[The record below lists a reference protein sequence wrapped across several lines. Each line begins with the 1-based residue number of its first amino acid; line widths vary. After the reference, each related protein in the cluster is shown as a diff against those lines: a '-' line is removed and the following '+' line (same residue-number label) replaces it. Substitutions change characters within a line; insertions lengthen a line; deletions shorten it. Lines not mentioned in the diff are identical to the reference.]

1 MKKKIG
7 FTLVKYAVLPLFLL
21 MVILIGSI
29 QTKADTVRFNSAKQI
44 HQKGTTDELI
54 IHFCPYVDLYLDE
67 MQIRHLA
74 NDSKSDEQ
82 NVYKTTS
89 WYMHKDTKSEYTV
102 KVSST
107 NLQKWLPKSSG
118 KAEHT
123 R

>member
-54 IHFCPYVDLYLDE
+54 IHFAH
-67 MQIRHLA
+67 M
-74 NDSKSDEQ
+74 
-82 NVYKTTS
+82 
-89 WYMHKDTKSEYTV
+89 
-102 KVSST
+102 
-107 NLQKWLPKSSG
+107 
-118 KAEHT
+118 
-123 R
+123 